1 MEKRETEVG
10 GSCKVTQET
19 CSPAG
24 DKNMGVLTTVTNKP
38 FPCFI
43 DKGYSEKR
51 LSFL

>member
-1 MEKRETEVG
+1 MGNGGG

-24 DKNMGVLTTVTNKP
+24 NKNMGLLTTVTNKP
-38 FPCFI
+38 FPFCNN
-43 DKGYSEKR
+43 KGYAEKL